1 MTETFSLGMPV
12 RVGSRASELA
22 IRQATPVAEA
32 LVAAGLSEGYEL
44 VEIGSHAGGDPSQF
58 AGGRLMT
65 YALRQAVLAGRCDL
79 SVHMLKDLPSAPLE
93 GLTIGAYLKRVD
105 PREALCARQ
114 GWTLATLP
122 PGATVGI
129 SSPLRR
135 QQLLEA
141 RPDLNLVSV
150 RGSVES
156 RLQRI
161 DDGDLDA
168 TILAYPVLA
177 RLGLAGHVTELI
189 EPTVIAPTPGQGALV
204 IEVADSGVSPSLAR
218 ALSRVDHLPSRI
230 RAMAE
235 RALQERLEAG
245 TRAPFGCLA
254 AIVDPHDGTDSRS
267 RLVLTAVVC
276 GPDETKDVRRSR
288 STMLDDL
295 DTADDAAGDIAAAIR
310 LGHALADDLLAAG
323 AAGLPR
329 QTMERTHHSRRP
341 RVLVP
346 RLPGAA
352 GDAFAEAIRA
362 AGGDPVTVTLTETA
376 PASNDYLDE
385 VLDLLPTADRVGMTS
400 TDAVRLLD
408 RRAHER
414 GTSLEAVLAH
424 TPVAAF
430 GAATGAALAAA
441 SVTVDMLPSLDSS
454 VGNLLDVWPAADPGV
469 AHPLA
474 LLPGSTNPSPQ
485 LGRGLVDLGWRVME
499 LPVYTRETAVAAKE
513 HDEALAEG
521 WPEVVVVTSRS
532 VAKAVEE
539 LFGLPPADVRV
550 VAVGRIPA
558 RDCVDVGLRVDAVVP
573 SMKPSAIAQVAL
585 DGVAPRDG

>member
-22 IRQATPVAEA
+22 IRQATAVAEA
-32 LVAAGLSEGYEL
+32 LVAAGLREGYEL

-288 STMLDDL
+288 STMLETSTPPTTL
-295 DTADDAAGDIAAAIR
+295 PATSPQRSGWGTRSPTTCWPPEQPGCLARPWSARITRAVRASSCRGCRARRVTPSPRRSAPRAAI
-310 LGHALADDLLAAG
+310 
-323 AAGLPR
+323 
-329 QTMERTHHSRRP
+329 
-341 RVLVP
+341 
-346 RLPGAA
+346 
-352 GDAFAEAIRA
+352 
-362 AGGDPVTVTLTETA
+362 
-376 PASNDYLDE
+376 
-385 VLDLLPTADRVGMTS
+385 
-400 TDAVRLLD
+400 
-408 RRAHER
+408 
-414 GTSLEAVLAH
+414 
-424 TPVAAF
+424 
-430 GAATGAALAAA
+430 
-441 SVTVDMLPSLDSS
+441 
-454 VGNLLDVWPAADPGV
+454 
-469 AHPLA
+469 
-474 LLPGSTNPSPQ
+474 PSPS
-485 LGRGLVDLGWRVME
+485 
-499 LPVYTRETAVAAKE
+499 
-513 HDEALAEG
+513 H
-521 WPEVVVVTSRS
+521 
-532 VAKAVEE
+532 
-539 LFGLPPADVRV
+539 
-550 VAVGRIPA
+550 
-558 RDCVDVGLRVDAVVP
+558 
-573 SMKPSAIAQVAL
+573 
-585 DGVAPRDG
+585 